1 MLVMTIDSMAQT
13 TDGKADK
20 ENNRIAKEKEVARLV
35 DSKIFMFRATRALP
49 TGYKSVDLTANP
61 GRVKFSPELIV
72 SEMPYFGKVYTVSF
86 GDGSLNF
93 FGQPDVF
100 TVGRKSNNYAI
111 EAKVKGEDDS
121 YTINLKVSFEGN
133 SSMTISSGHRA
144 LISYNGEVCAT
155 EK

>member
-1 MLVMTIDSMAQT
+1 
-13 TDGKADK
+13 
-20 ENNRIAKEKEVARLV
+20 
-35 DSKIFMFRATRALP
+35 MFKATRAVP

-111 EAKVKGEDDS
+111 EAKVKVEDDS
-121 YTINLKVSFEGN
+121 YTINLTVNFEGS
-133 SSMTISSGHRA
+133 SSMSISSGHRA
-144 LISYNGEVCAT
+144 LISYSGEICAT